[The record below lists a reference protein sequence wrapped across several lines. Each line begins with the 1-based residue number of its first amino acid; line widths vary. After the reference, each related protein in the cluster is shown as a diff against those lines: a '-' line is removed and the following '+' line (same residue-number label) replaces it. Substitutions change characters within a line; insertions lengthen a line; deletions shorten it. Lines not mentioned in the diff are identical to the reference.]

1 MENSVTFTL
10 EEHVLDEREKMMVKP
25 FHQDDTV
32 PHNHSFFEMVY
43 VTGGMAVH
51 TLNGTEEQVCQG
63 DYFIIDY
70 GSIHSYTNCRQFE
83 LINCLFLPEVIDETL
98 TDSRSFDEILKVCL
112 IRYYRQYLGLTP
124 ANRIFHDEDGRIF
137 ALIQGIQAEYDRKE
151 VGYMEIFRCR
161 LQEILILTMRK
172 IVDEKKSRRI
182 KENQQ
187 SKATLLLIQYLKEH
201 YKERTV
207 LTHFCQEYHY
217 SLQYI
222 SRHFKQETGMSVSDY
237 LQKLRIEKS
246 CELLAGS
253 DCSIQEA
260 ARAVGYEDVKFFN
273 QLFRR
278 YLHMPPREYR
288 KMTRLFT
295 GTK

>member
-1 MENSVTFTL
+1 MKHNVTFTMRMQAFG
-10 EEHVLDEREKMMVKP
+10 EQEKMIVNP

-51 TLNGTEEQVCQG
+51 TLNEKEEQVRQG

-70 GSIHSYTNCRQFE
+70 GSIHSYTKCQQLE
-83 LINCLFLPEVIDETL
+83 VINCLFLPEVLDETL
-98 TDSRSFDEILKVCL
+98 ADSRSFDEILKVCL
-112 IRYYRQYLGLTP
+112 IRYYKQYFGMTP
-124 ANRIFHDEDGRIF
+124 VNKIFHDEDGKILD
-137 ALIQGIQAEYDRKE
+137 LIQGIQEEYNQKE

-182 KENQQ
+182 KESQQ
-187 SKATLLLIQYLKEH
+187 SKATLLMIQYLKNH
-201 YKERTV
+201 YQERAV
-207 LTHFCQEYHY
+207 LSRFCEEYHY
-217 SLQYI
+217 SLPYI
-222 SRHFKQETGMSVSDY
+222 SRHFKQETGTSVSEY

-246 CELLAGS
+246 CELLIKS
-253 DCSIQEA
+253 DSSIQEV
-260 ARAVGYEDVKFFN
+260 ARAAGYDDVKFFN

-278 YLHMPPREYR
+278 LLHMTPREYR
-288 KMTRLFT
+288 KMTLAREA
-295 GTK
+295 